1 MDASAPQWLVAL
13 ETSGLGAA
21 IRQSVWIYP
30 SANVAHVAAMAAFAG
45 SVVLIDLILLGIVRP
60 IGRAAILLRARR
72 WSMGLFAMVV
82 LSGLVLFIAEASHV
96 ALNRVFQ
103 LKLGLIALAVLN
115 ALVLGSR
122 AEAAVAKLT
131 DTEPLPAHARRA
143 AAASLC
149 LWLCVVALGRFIAY
163 V

>member
-1 MDASAPQWLVAL
+1 MDGSAPQWLVAL
-13 ETSGLGAA
+13 EGSGLGAA

-30 SANVAHVAAMAAFAG
+30 AANVAHVVAMAAFAG

-60 IGRAAILLRARR
+60 AGRALLLQRARR
-72 WSMGLFAMVV
+72 WTMACLSLVA
-82 LSGLVLFIAEASHV
+82 LSGLVLFMAEASHV

-103 LKLGLIALAVLN
+103 LKLGLIALAILN

-122 AEAAVAKLT
+122 AEAAIAKLT
-131 DTEPLPAHARRA
+131 DTEPTPAHARA
-143 AAASLC
+143 VAAASLL

-163 V
+163 L

>member
-13 ETSGLGAA
+13 EGSGLGAA

-30 SANVAHVAAMAAFAG
+30 AANVAHVVAIAAFAG
-45 SVVLIDLILLGIVRP
+45 SVVLIDLILLGVVRP
-60 IGRAAILLRARR
+60 AGRATLLQRARR

-122 AEAAVAKLT
+122 AETAIAKLT
-131 DTEPLPAHARRA
+131 DTEPLPAHASRA

>member
-13 ETSGLGAA
+13 EASGLGAA

-30 SANVAHVAAMAAFAG
+30 AANVVHVVAIAAFAG
-45 SVVLIDLILLGIVRP
+45 CVTLIDLTLLGIVRP
-60 IGRAAILLRARR
+60 AGRATLLPRVRR
-72 WSMGLFAMVV
+72 WTMGLLTLVV

-103 LKLGLIALAVLN
+103 LKLALISVAILNGLVF
-115 ALVLGSR
+115 GSR
-122 AEAAVAKLT
+122 AEAAISKLT
-131 DTEPLPAHARRA
+131 DAEPTPAYARTA

-149 LWLCVVALGRFIAY
+149 LWLGVVALGRFIAY

>member
-1 MDASAPQWLVAL
+1 MDGSAPQWLVAL
-13 ETSGLGAA
+13 EGSGLGVA

-30 SANVAHVAAMAAFAG
+30 AANVAHVVAMAAFAG

-60 IGRAAILLRARR
+60 AGRALLLQRARR
-72 WSMGLFAMVV
+72 WTMACLSLVA

-103 LKLGLIALAVLN
+103 LKLGLIALAILN

-122 AEAAVAKLT
+122 AEAAIAKLT
-131 DTEPLPAHARRA
+131 DTEPTPAHARA
-143 AAASLC
+143 VAAASLL

-163 V
+163 L